1 MSRKIRVGLAQ
12 ANPIVGDLE
21 GNAAMMGSWI
31 AEAKTKGIDLLAF
44 PELSICGY
52 PTEDLLLKPSFLEDC
67 EKALARVA
75 KLARGII
82 VIAGAP
88 ESPGKGS
95 GPLYNTAVVLSD
107 GKIAARYRKI
117 HLPNYGVFDEKRYF
131 TAGTKPL
138 VLRIGDLSIGVS
150 ICEDVW
156 VDDGPTGAQV
166 SEGGADLIVNISASP
181 YSRGKCRDREKLM
194 RKRAREH
201 SVYLCYANLIG
212 GQDELVFDGSSV
224 ICSPEGK
231 TIARGRPFGEE
242 LIISDISIRHGRKT
256 SSKRRNPT
264 TPNSGNPAV
273 TVEGTIDFADLPA
286 LRPRGKSGPKRISTA
301 MAEHLGPSEEIYE
314 ALVTGTRDYVEKN
327 GFRGVVLGLSGGIDS
342 ALTAAVAVD
351 ALGPERV
358 KGVTMPS
365 GYTSGATLT
374 DAKKLASNLG
384 ISLYELPIGTIYNSY
399 LSLLGGLLPKGDIGI
414 TEENIQA
421 RIRGNLLM
429 AFSNRFGWLVLT
441 TGNKSEIAVGYCT
454 LYGDMAGGFAVL
466 KDVPKSLVFTLSRY
480 RNRAA
485 GKALIPSSTIR
496 RKPSAELRPNQ
507 CDQDSLPPYD
517 VLDRII
523 ELYVE
528 HDMSLMQIVADGIER
543 KTALDVISM
552 IDRNEYKRR
561 QGPPGIKITPKAFGR
576 DRRLPITN
584 RYMNR

>member
-1 MSRKIRVGLAQ
+1 MNRKIRVELAQ
-12 ANPIVGDLE
+12 ANPVVGDLE
-21 GNAAMMGSWI
+21 GNAAMMEAWI
-31 AEAKTKGIDLLAF
+31 AEAKARGVDLLAF

-67 EKALARVA
+67 EKALVRVA
-75 KLARGII
+75 KLAKGII

-88 ESPGKGS
+88 ESPGKGT
-95 GPLYNTAVVLSD
+95 GPLYNTAAILSN

-138 VLRIGDLSIGVS
+138 VLRIGDISIGVS

-156 VDDGPTGAQV
+156 VDDGPTGTQV

-181 YSRGKCRDREKLM
+181 YSRGKCREREKLM
-194 RKRAREH
+194 RKRAKEH
-201 SVYLCYANLIG
+201 SVHLCYVNLIG

-242 LIISDISIRHGRKT
+242 SIVADIPVHHGHKPSSRQRKVAN
-256 SSKRRNPT
+256 RG
-264 TPNSGNPAV
+264 SGNTA
-273 TVEGTIDFADLPA
+273 TTIEGSVDFADLPPFRDRRKTA
-286 LRPRGKSGPKRISTA
+286 PKRLSPT
-301 MAEHLGPSEEIYE
+301 MAEHLAPSEEIYE

-351 ALGPERV
+351 ALGPDRV

-365 GYTSGATLT
+365 GYTSSATLN
-374 DAKKLASNLG
+374 DAKKLATNLG
-384 ISLYELPIGTIYNSY
+384 ISLYELPIGTVYDSY
-399 LSLLGGLLPKGDIGI
+399 LSLLGGIIPKGPISI

-429 AFSNRFGWLVLT
+429 AFSNHFGWLVLT

-466 KDVPKSLVFTLSRY
+466 KDVPKTLVFTLSRY
-480 RNRAA
+480 RNRVA

-496 RKPSAELRPNQ
+496 RKPSAELRPDQ

-517 VLDRII
+517 MLDRII

-528 HDMSLMQIVADGIER
+528 HDMSLRQIVADGIKR
-543 KTALDVISM
+543 KTALDVIRM

-584 RYMNR
+584 RYRNR